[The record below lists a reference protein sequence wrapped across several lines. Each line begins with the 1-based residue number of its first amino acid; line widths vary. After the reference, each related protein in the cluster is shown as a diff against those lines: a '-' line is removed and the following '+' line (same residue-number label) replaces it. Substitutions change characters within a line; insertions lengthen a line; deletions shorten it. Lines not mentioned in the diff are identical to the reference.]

1 MSEILLQH
9 EIDRL
14 LDQVDGELTSRSRV
28 TDGLLDLRLAAV
40 EMPDAV
46 TAIDLALLD
55 IPGRTTVSNE
65 WWLAQ
70 LETLRTVCAAS
81 PIASA

>member
-28 TDGLLDLRLAAV
+28 VDALLDLRLAAGDL
-40 EMPDAV
+40 PAV
-46 TAIDLALLD
+46 ISCIDEALGD
-55 IPGRTTVSNE
+55 VPGRTTVSNE
-65 WWLAQ
+65 WWLEQ
-70 LETLRTVCAAS
+70 LGALRTVCGS
-81 PIASA
+81 PMIRQ

>member
-28 TDGLLDLRLAAV
+28 IDALLALRLAAGELPEV
-40 EMPDAV
+40 IACID
-46 TAIDLALLD
+46 TALSDV
-55 IPGRTTVSNE
+55 PGRTTVTNE
-65 WWLAQ
+65 WWLEQ
-70 LETLRTVCAAS
+70 LGALRAVCTT
-81 PIASA
+81 PMIRQ

>member
-40 EMPDAV
+40 DYPEAV
-46 TAIDLALLD
+46 ACIDRALTE
-55 IPGRTTVSNE
+55 IPGRTTVTNE
-65 WWLAQ
+65 WWMGQ
-70 LETLRTVCAAS
+70 LETLRAVCAAS
-81 PIASA
+81 PIASV

>member
-28 TDGLLDLRLAAV
+28 TDGLLDLRLAATGL
-40 EMPDAV
+40 PDAISC
-46 TAIDLALLD
+46 IDAALAD

-65 WWLAQ
+65 WWLGQ
-70 LETLRTVCAAS
+70 LETLRAVAAS
-81 PIASA
+81 SPVG